1 MIALSNAAGTIVE
14 GYAYDVCGTC
24 TVNTS
29 SGTDSDWLTPDGTTA
44 TSSAYGNPYLFTGR
58 RLDNETALY
67 HYRVR
72 AYNPTLGRFLQPDPI
87 GYSDG
92 PNLYA
97 YCENAPQVWVDPF
110 GLSKEGQGGWDWSRG
125 LDSLA
130 GFAVGLG
137 QSAYGAVEYAVRMN
151 LNPVGTSLNVVRA
164 IPGIPA
170 VVRQFGDDIA
180 SSDAYTNGNA
190 VGRLTGNVAIIIAT
204 AKAGSSGSGVK
215 PPPRIGQ
222 AARSTIGGSLRRS
235 FSRAASQLDR
245 NGLTKAG
252 RALQKHSSRR
262 GSVYRTSATKARGLN
277 SAGQSIADDIINNSR
292 STITRRANGS
302 MDVIS
307 PDGRGIRYNP
317 DGTFRGFLEPK

>member
-1 MIALSNAAGTIVE
+1 M
-14 GYAYDVCGTC
+14 
-24 TVNTS
+24 
-29 SGTDSDWLTPDGTTA
+29 
-44 TSSAYGNPYLFTGR
+44 
-58 RLDNETALY
+58 
-67 HYRVR
+67 
-72 AYNPTLGRFLQPDPI
+72 
-87 GYSDG
+87 
-92 PNLYA
+92 
-97 YCENAPQVWVDPF
+97 WVDPF
-110 GLSKEGQGGWDWSRG
+110 GLSKQGRRGWDWSRSV
-125 LDSLA
+125 DSLG

-137 QSAYGAVEYAVRMN
+137 QSAYGALEYAVRMQ
-151 LNPVGTSLNVVRA
+151 LDPVGTSFAVVEA

-262 GSVYRTSATKARGLN
+262 GSAYRTSATKASDLN
-277 SAGQSIADDIINNSR
+277 RAGQSIVDDIINNPG
-292 STITRRANGS
+292 STIKRAHHGGT
-302 MDVIS
+302 DVVS
-307 PDGRGIRYNP
+307 PDGRGIGYNP